1 MENLKQLL
9 SIGVVLLC
17 SLSAAYGQI
26 TPSDDAYTSSAASS
40 TNYGTAITLSVSA
53 TATGTTTAFIR
64 FDLSSIP
71 STYTGANI
79 AQATL
84 KLYVAAVPAA
94 GSFNV
99 DYVTGSWS
107 EKTIKETEAPGI
119 GATIVSNVNLVTTN
133 KGEYILINVTPALVA
148 WLDGTETNYGLVL
161 VANSPLSATFD
172 SKENSGAS
180 HPPEL
185 DVVYAGGGIAGVT
198 TASGSGLTGGGTSG
212 TLNLALTNA
221 CATNQVL
228 QWNGSGW
235 ACSAAGTG
243 TVTSVGIS
251 APASDFTVS
260 GSPVTGGGTLN
271 LAWNVAPSSN
281 SVANSIVK
289 RDGSGSFYAGTI
301 SAVQFTGSSV
311 SVQSVLA
318 QNAFSQGTAIEG
330 VSTSATDG
338 SAGMMGFNTATSAKT
353 YGVLGSVTSRTGHG
367 VLGTAVASSTLA
379 TSFTGAAG
387 VWGDTSS
394 NGGVSTQGVTGLLG
408 TADDGA
414 AITGANNSSG
424 ATLSLANFTASSG
437 SKLIQALAPNLPN
450 QEPFLVDASGN
461 LSIGGKVTVYNGKAT
476 SGNGVAPITVSLTQ
490 TSKSSVQFTDVLAGV
505 QGLFRVSVY
514 AVCAGPTGSSGDGF
528 SVQVLWTDATNTAQN
543 LYAKDTSGSDYVAC
557 GTAAADFAQATFVV
571 QNIGGSGKDIILV
584 VGNSGSATGTYDL
597 FLTIEQLM

>member
-1 MENLKQLL
+1 MFVFV
-9 SIGVVLLC
+9 GVLILC
-17 SLSAAYGQI
+17 AGGAAYGQI
-26 TPSDDAYTSSAASS
+26 TPSDDAYTSSSASS

-53 TATGTTTAFIR
+53 TATATTTAFIR

-99 DYVTGSWS
+99 DYVTGSWT
-107 EKTIKETEAPGI
+107 EKTIKGTEEPGI
-119 GATIVSNVNLVTTN
+119 GSTIVSNVNLATTN
-133 KGEYILINVTPALVA
+133 KGEYVLINVTPALEA
-148 WLDGTETNYGLVL
+148 WLNGTETNYGVAL

-172 SKENSGAS
+172 SKENAGAS

-185 DVVYAGGGIAGVT
+185 DVVYAGGGIVGVA

-235 ACSAAGTG
+235 TCSAAGTG

-251 APASDFTVS
+251 APVSDFTVS

-271 LAWNVAPSSN
+271 FSWNVAPTSN
-281 SVANSIVK
+281 PVANSIVK
-289 RDGSGSFYAGTI
+289 RDGSGNFYAGTI
-301 SAVQFTGSSV
+301 NAVQFTGSNV
-311 SVQSVLA
+311 NVQAVLA
-318 QNAFSQGTAIEG
+318 QNAFSQGTAVEG
-330 VSTSATDG
+330 ISTSATDG
-338 SAGMMGFNTATSAKT
+338 TAGIMGFNTAASAKT
-353 YGVLGSVTSRTGHG
+353 YGVLGSAASRAGHG
-367 VLGTAVASSTLA
+367 VLGTAVASSALA
-379 TSFTGAAG
+379 ANFTGAAG

-408 TADDGA
+408 TADDGT

-424 ATLSLANFTASSG
+424 ATLSLANFTTSSG
-437 SKLIQALAPNLPN
+437 SKLIRALAPNLPN

-461 LSIGGKVTVYNGKAT
+461 LSIGGKVTVYNGKVT
-476 SGNGVAPITVSLTQ
+476 SANGIASIVASLTQ
-490 TSKSSVQFTDVLAGV
+490 TSKSGGQFTDVLAGV
-505 QGLFRVSVY
+505 QGLFRISVY
-514 AVCAGPTGSSGDGF
+514 AVCAVPTGSSGDGF
-528 SVQVLWTDATNTAQN
+528 SVQILWTDNTNNAQN

-557 GTAAADFAQATFVV
+557 GTAAADFAEATFAI

-584 VGNSGSATGTYDL
+584 VGNSGKATGTYDL

>member
-84 KLYVAAVPAA
+84 KVYVAAVPAA

-185 DVVYAGGGIAGVT
+185 DVVFAGGGIAGVT

-367 VLGTAVASSTLA
+367 DLYSSLHI
-379 TSFTGAAG
+379 
-387 VWGDTSS
+387 SS
-394 NGGVSTQGVTGLLG
+394 SECQH
-408 TADDGA
+408 
-414 AITGANNSSG
+414 
-424 ATLSLANFTASSG
+424 
-437 SKLIQALAPNLPN
+437 
-450 QEPFLVDASGN
+450 
-461 LSIGGKVTVYNGKAT
+461 GK
-476 SGNGVAPITVSLTQ
+476 
-490 TSKSSVQFTDVLAGV
+490 
-505 QGLFRVSVY
+505 
-514 AVCAGPTGSSGDGF
+514 
-528 SVQVLWTDATNTAQN
+528 
-543 LYAKDTSGSDYVAC
+543 
-557 GTAAADFAQATFVV
+557 
-571 QNIGGSGKDIILV
+571 
-584 VGNSGSATGTYDL
+584 
-597 FLTIEQLM
+597 